1 MSRVPRSR
9 VRRALGALLTGG
21 LLVGVSP
28 AGGQI
33 SLSGAHV
40 FSSTHTGEIYG
51 DQHWNTVGGDRNW
64 NLYASAMA
72 DGTGLLNHGNAA
84 GASLDAVLAAGENTF
99 YLFGAPNHV
108 LAYHGINLFFGAL
121 RELRISAF
129 SPLGGSTFSASS
141 ASCTPGLVSGCEP
154 ASGALAF
161 SRGGYT
167 VELTD
172 FYWGAPATH
181 GRDVVQPLAAT
192 PDGKSDFVGRVTLTV
207 SGSGAI
213 GTGPSSVAPEPA
225 SMILLGS
232 GLAGLV
238 GAARRRRRS

>member
-1 MSRVPRSR
+1 M
-9 VRRALGALLTGG
+9 GG
-21 LLVGVSP
+21 LVVGVSP

-40 FSSTHTGEIYG
+40 FSSTSTGEIYAG
-51 DQHWNTVGGDRNW
+51 QHWSTVGGDRNW

-72 DGTGLLNHGNAA
+72 DGGSLLNHGNAE
-84 GASLDAVLAAGENTF
+84 GASLEAVLSAGENTF
-99 YLFGAPNHV
+99 YLFGAANHV
-108 LAYHGINLFFGAL
+108 LHYHGINLFFGAL
-121 RELRISAF
+121 QELRIAAVA
-129 SPLGGSTFSASS
+129 PLGGSTFSASS
-141 ASCTPGLVSGCEP
+141 ASCSPNLVSGCGP
-154 ASGALAF
+154 AAGVLAF
-161 SRGGYT
+161 SQGGYT

-181 GRDVVQPLAAT
+181 GQDVVQPFAAA

-207 SGSGAI
+207 SGSGPL

>member
-1 MSRVPRSR
+1 M
-9 VRRALGALLTGG
+9 GG
-21 LLVGVSP
+21 LVVGVSP

-40 FSSTHTGEIYG
+40 FSSTSTGEIYTG
-51 DQHWNTVGGDRNW
+51 QHWNTVGGDRNW
-64 NLYASAMA
+64 NLYVAAMA
-72 DGTGLLNHGNAA
+72 DGAGLLNHGNAA
-84 GASLDAVLAAGENTF
+84 GASLDAVLTAGENTF
-99 YLFGAPNHV
+99 YLFGAANHV
-108 LAYHGINLFFGAL
+108 LHYHGINLFFGAL
-121 RELRISAF
+121 QELRISALA
-129 SPLGGSTFSASS
+129 PLGGSTFSANS
-141 ASCTPGLVSGCEP
+141 ASCTPGLVNGCGP

-161 SRGGYT
+161 SQDGYS

-181 GRDVVQPLAAT
+181 GRDVAQPFSAT

-207 SGSGAI
+207 SGSGPI